1 MRTSDLVLTIIIILI
16 FIGLYVF
23 NIIAIGIQN
32 IKDNW
37 PKYRCNPVVMPFAN
51 SFGQDPLANFTYC
64 VQNMQKSYMS
74 YLLQPVNYSINLVG
88 NMGNKLSTDL
98 NFARKFI
105 SNMRGFIT
113 NIIQSVFGVFFNL
126 IIEIQRIIIGFK
138 DMIGKTIGIM
148 VTLMY
153 MIDGTVKT
161 MQSGW
166 NGAPGKMIRIAGRCF
181 DGNTPI
187 ALETGKIVKMKN
199 ININDVLSDGSSVI
213 ATMKISNTDE
223 FGNFISPLYEVYS
236 EDLKE
241 YIKVTGEH
249 LIKTKEGR
257 FVPVAESGMGKE
269 LNKNKKYFSC
279 LITDSHKIKIGEHIF
294 WDWEDGHDMGNLEKF
309 A

>member
-1 MRTSDLVLTIIIILI
+1 MRTSDLVLTLIIILI

-23 NIIAIGIQN
+23 NILAIGIQN

-37 PKYRCNPVVMPFAN
+37 PKYRCNPVVMPFAS
-51 SFGQDPLANFTYC
+51 SFGQDPMSNFTYC
-64 VQNMQKSYMS
+64 IQNMQKSYMS

-88 NMGNKLSTDL
+88 NMGNRLTKDL
-98 NFARKFI
+98 NFARTFI
-105 SNMRGFIT
+105 SNIRGFIT
-113 NIIQSVFGVFFNL
+113 DIIQSVFGVFFNL

-161 MQSGW
+161 MKSGW

-181 DGNTPI
+181 DVNTSI
-187 ALETGKIVKMKN
+187 ALESGKVVKMKN

-223 FGNFISPLYEVYS
+223 FGNFISPLYEIYS

-241 YIKVTGEH
+241 NIKVTGEH
-249 LIKTKEGR
+249 LVQVKSGN
-257 FVPVAESGMGKE
+257 FVPVADSKLGKE
-269 LNKNKKYFSC
+269 LDNNQKSFCC
-279 LITDSHKIKIGEHIF
+279 LITDTHRIKIGEHIF
-294 WDWEDGHDMGNLEKF
+294 WDWEDGHDMNNLDKF
-309 A
+309 K